1 MGNAAIFD
9 GDGLLIPPAYGV
21 LSECENIIRQLNDM
35 SEYISRKV
43 TKANGDSPLFS
54 CAEMEKLR
62 YDMIRICYESI
73 FCPERYYS
81 DTKYW
86 QYFWAEFFRRTDSVY
101 FQIQHFSSA
110 KFWEFNNNEERVIK
124 KYEESKDLQFMLLTY
139 EELGECDSGGNQ
151 IVRLYEDSTN
161 MVDSM
166 RKIVAD
172 MQPIIDYCKEE
183 IKCLEEAA
191 RPYENLK
198 RQTET

>member
-1 MGNAAIFD
+1 MGNIVIFD
-9 GDGLLIPPAYGV
+9 GNGMLNPPAYDV
-21 LSECENIIRQLNDM
+21 LSECESIIRQLNNM
-35 SEYISRKV
+35 SEFISRKV

-54 CAEMEKLR
+54 CAEMEALR
-62 YDMIRICYESI
+62 HDMIQICYESI
-73 FCPERYYS
+73 FYPERYYA

-86 QYFWAEFFRRTDSVY
+86 QYFWAEFYRQTGSVY
-101 FQIQHFSSA
+101 FQIRHFSCA
-110 KFWEFNNNEERVIK
+110 DFWNFNNDEEQIIK
-124 KYEESKDLQFMLLTY
+124 KFVESKDFQFMYLTY
-139 EELGECDSGGNQ
+139 AELGECGSSKDQ
-151 IVRLYEDSTN
+151 IVRLREDSIN

-198 RQTET
+198 RQTEK